1 MLILHLLL
9 AVIIIFIIIVNIV
22 TCHYCHQQHHHQWL
36 GLGLYILQTLNTS
49 VTGFFNL
56 FQMSGQKY
64 TRTNFEEDEAS
75 VAGTP
80 TAGEFPA
87 SVMYKRGAGL
97 FRGKRTLLECILVVI
112 LGIASLA
119 IIVLA
124 ALLAVRDKQIEKLEN
139 KVSDVSITQTSK
151 PPEQGTTKKPEVQN
165 TGNFFFPVIHIS
177 NKEPSFSVGHWTKLQ
192 ESSYIH
198 SLLKKKR
205 KKFAPW

>member
-1 MLILHLLL
+1 MNCLRKQRYKSAFH
-9 AVIIIFIIIVNIV
+9 
-22 TCHYCHQQHHHQWL
+22 
-36 GLGLYILQTLNTS
+36 
-49 VTGFFNL
+49 L

-87 SVMYKRGAGL
+87 SVMYKRGASV

-124 ALLAVRDKQIEKLEN
+124 ALLAVRDKQIEKLG
-139 KVSDVSITQTSK
+139 SK
-151 PPEQGTTKKPEVQN
+151 PADVGTTQDNRAVSTTQNYKTTQQVLTTKKTEIVP
-165 TGNFFFPVIHIS
+165 
-177 NKEPSFSVGHWTKLQ
+177 NKGSIVG
-192 ESSYIH
+192 
-198 SLLKKKR
+198 
-205 KKFAPW
+205 